1 MTNSD
6 EKLVEVANFRT
17 KIEAETAAGLLLSED
32 IPYLIQSR
40 EGAQLGPGP
49 AGASIMVRPEDAERA
64 RQVLTDAGTIGD
76 ES

>member
-1 MTNSD
+1 MTHND
-6 EKLVEVANFRT
+6 ENLVEVANFRT
-17 KIEAETAAGLLLSED
+17 KVEAETAAGLLLGED

-49 AGASIMVRPEDAERA
+49 SGSSIMVRAEDAERA
-64 RQVLTDAGTIGD
+64 RQVLSDAGAGGE

>member
-6 EKLVEVANFRT
+6 QNLVEVANFRT
-17 KIEAETAAGLLLSED
+17 KVEAETAAGLLLAED

-49 AGASIMVRPEDAERA
+49 AGSSIMVRAEDAERA
-64 RQVLTDAGTIGD
+64 RQVLTDAGALGG